1 MRACLHSC
9 FAQVQVIL
17 DDVQNKISGLFDSI
31 DGLIGMMD
39 YPSISGVWLQFKGWL
54 CCDLGDQLFVQWAAC
69 VILLGMAWVVLA
81 CGYLVLKNLDG
92 LSGEPALCGFGWLAW
107 L

>member
-1 MRACLHSC
+1 
-9 FAQVQVIL
+9 
-17 DDVQNKISGLFDSI
+17 
-31 DGLIGMMD
+31 
-39 YPSISGVWLQFKGWL
+39 
-54 CCDLGDQLFVQWAAC
+54 
-69 VILLGMAWVVLA
+69 MAWVVLA

>member
-1 MRACLHSC
+1 
-9 FAQVQVIL
+9 VTEIL
-17 DDVQNKISGLFDSI
+17 DDVKNKVRDMIGTDGSI
-31 DGLIGMMD
+31 DRLIALLD

-92 LSGEPALCGFGWLAW
+92 LSGAQHVLKWSGRSGTLCCNA
-107 L
+107 